1 MVPIFLKIFFYSCLG
16 PTWHSNQR
24 FNGHTVR
31 RLGLCRNN
39 YNFRTEWSLKDGPS
53 PIVKSGVLA
62 VYHLHNAFNFVF
74 VCLFTFFKERHHRL
88 GIKISLLQWPKA
100 YCCDHHLV
108 ITSDAYMAVV
118 VFIKGRIVNSLTDLT
133 TRDYTAKQTIF
144 CCI

>member
-1 MVPIFLKIFFYSCLG
+1 MPIFLKIFFYSCLG

-24 FNGHTVR
+24 FHGHTVR
-31 RLGLCRNN
+31 RLGLSRNN
-39 YNFRTEWSLKDGPS
+39 YNFRTEWSLQDGPS

-100 YCCDHHLV
+100 YCCDH
-108 ITSDAYMAVV
+108 AYRY
-118 VFIKGRIVNSLTDLT
+118 FSSSPCYYFWCIYGS
-133 TRDYTAKQTIF
+133 
-144 CCI
+144 CCIHIGKNR